1 MRPYEDDHV
10 GMVWHDNEC
19 VYLDL
24 ATHPT
29 GSSPFLLDDPAQSI
43 QAHIAVHDFAEEA
56 FATMCDK
63 GDEIGAGP
71 VVVVIRQPN
80 GAAMMEVRI
89 VFHRVL
95 RKWLGTKSSVTSSPD
110 GRW

>member
-1 MRPYEDDHV
+1 MRPDEDDHV

-24 ATHPT
+24 ATRLT
-29 GSSPFLLDDPAQSI
+29 GSSPFLLDDPTQSI
-43 QAHIAVHDFAEEA
+43 QAHLAVHDFAEEA

-63 GDEIGAGP
+63 GDEIGARST
-71 VVVVIRQPN
+71 VVVIRQPN
-80 GAAMMEVRI
+80 RAAMMEVRI

-95 RKWLGTKSSVTSSPD
+95 RKVLGTKSSVTSLPS
-110 GRW
+110 GR